1 VRCRKMSGRI
11 PIAGP
16 SITQREIDYATDAAT
31 HGWYARAG
39 EYPQR
44 FEEAFSNYIGVK
56 HAVSLPSCTSGLHL
70 ALAALGIGPGDE
82 VIVPDLTWIASAAPI
97 SYVGA
102 TPVFADIDENTWC
115 LCAESVRACITENT
129 KAILPVDLYGGV
141 PEYPALRAIADE
153 HHLKIIE
160 DAAEA
165 IGSEFSGRKAGALGD
180 VATFSFH
187 GSKTFTT
194 GEGGMLVTD
203 DDELHAR
210 VMQLR
215 DHGREPGD
223 IHFKNTEVAF
233 KYKMPSVAAAIGLAQ
248 VERSEELVARK
259 REIFEWY
266 REALTG
272 VEGVSMN
279 HEPVNTKNTFWMV
292 TVVLDPML
300 EWPKEKLMVA
310 LDAEGI
316 DSRPMFH
323 PLSSL
328 PAYDGQAE
336 AAVARKRN
344 EVSYRLSPWG
354 INLPSAMN
362 LTLEQVQRV
371 AETLRRILNCG
382 FTSG

>member
-1 VRCRKMSGRI
+1 MRGRI

-16 SITQREIDYATDAAT
+16 SITQQEIDYTTDAAT

-44 FEEAFSNYIGVK
+44 FEEAFANYIGVK

-115 LCAESVRACITENT
+115 ICAESVRACITENT

-141 PEYPALRAIADE
+141 PEYPALRDIADE

-165 IGSEFSGRKAGALGD
+165 IGSEFGGRKAGALGD

-203 DDELHAR
+203 DNELYAR

-215 DHGREPGD
+215 DHGREPSD

-233 KYKMPSVAAAIGLAQ
+233 KYKMPPVAAAIGLAQ

-279 HEPVNTKNTFWMV
+279 HELANTKNTFWMV
-292 TVVLDPML
+292 TAVLDPML
-300 EWPKEKLMVA
+300 EWPKEKLMAA
-310 LDAEGI
+310 LDVEGI

-328 PAYDGQAE
+328 PAYDGQVE

-344 EVSYRLSPWG
+344 VVSYRLSPWG

-371 AETLRRILNCG
+371 VETLRRILG
-382 FTSG
+382 VL

>member
-1 VRCRKMSGRI
+1 MMSDRI

-31 HGWYARAG
+31 NGWYARAG
-39 EYPQR
+39 EYPRR
-44 FEEAFSNYIGVK
+44 FEEAFANYIGVK

-102 TPVFADIDENTWC
+102 TPVFADMDENTWC

-141 PEYPALRAIADE
+141 PDYTALQAIADE
-153 HHLKIIE
+153 HGLKIIE

-165 IGSEFSGRKAGALGD
+165 IGSEFDGRKAGALGD
-180 VATFSFH
+180 VAAFSFH

-223 IHFKNTEVAF
+223 IQFKNTEVAF
-233 KYKMPSVAAAIGLAQ
+233 KCKMPPVAAAIGLAQ
-248 VERSEELVARK
+248 VERAEELVARK

-266 REALTG
+266 REELAG
-272 VEGVSMN
+272 VEGITLN
-279 HEPVNTKNTFWMV
+279 HEPANTKNTFWMV
-292 TVVLDPML
+292 TAVLDPML
-300 EWPKEKLMVA
+300 EWPKEKLMA
-310 LDAEGI
+310 EFDAEGI

-328 PAYDGQAE
+328 PAYEGQAE

-344 EVSYRLSPWG
+344 AVSYRLSPWG

-362 LTLEQVQRV
+362 LTREPVQRV
-371 AETLRRILNCG
+371 TETLRRILG
-382 FTSG
+382 I

>member
-1 VRCRKMSGRI
+1 MMSDRI

-31 HGWYARAG
+31 NGWYARAG
-39 EYPQR
+39 EYPRR
-44 FEEAFSNYIGVK
+44 FEEAFANYIGVK

-102 TPVFADIDENTWC
+102 TPVFADMDENTWC

-141 PEYPALRAIADE
+141 PDYTALQAIADE
-153 HHLKIIE
+153 HGLKIIE

-165 IGSEFSGRKAGALGD
+165 IGSEFDGRKAGALGD
-180 VATFSFH
+180 VAAFSFH

-233 KYKMPSVAAAIGLAQ
+233 KYKMPPVAAAIGLAQ
-248 VERSEELVARK
+248 VERAEELVARK

-266 REALTG
+266 REELAG
-272 VEGVSMN
+272 VEGITLN
-279 HEPVNTKNTFWMV
+279 HEPANTKNTFWMV
-292 TVVLDPML
+292 TAVLDPML
-300 EWPKEKLMVA
+300 EWPKEKLMA
-310 LDAEGI
+310 AFDAEGI

-328 PAYDGQAE
+328 PAYEGQAE

-344 EVSYRLSPWG
+344 AVSYRLSPWG

-362 LTLEQVQRV
+362 LTREPVQRV
-371 AETLRRILNCG
+371 TETLRRILG
-382 FTSG
+382 I

>member
-1 VRCRKMSGRI
+1 MRGRI

-16 SITQREIDYATDAAT
+16 SITQQEIDYTTDAAT

-44 FEEAFSNYIGVK
+44 FEEAFANYIGVK

-115 LCAESVRACITENT
+115 ICAESVRACITENT

-141 PEYPALRAIADE
+141 PEYPALRDIADE

-165 IGSEFSGRKAGALGD
+165 IGSEFGGRKAGALGD

-203 DDELHAR
+203 DNELYAR

-215 DHGREPGD
+215 DHGREPSD

-233 KYKMPSVAAAIGLAQ
+233 KYKMPPVAAAIGLAQ

-279 HEPVNTKNTFWMV
+279 HEPANTKNTFWMV
-292 TVVLDPML
+292 TAVLDPML
-300 EWPKEKLMVA
+300 EWPKEKLMAA

-328 PAYDGQAE
+328 PAYDGQVE

-344 EVSYRLSPWG
+344 VVSYRLSPWG

-371 AETLRRILNCG
+371 VETLRRILG
-382 FTSG
+382 VL

>member
-1 VRCRKMSGRI
+1 MSGRI

-44 FEEAFSNYIGVK
+44 FEEAFANYIGVK

-165 IGSEFSGRKAGALGD
+165 IGSEFGGRKTGALGD

-233 KYKMPSVAAAIGLAQ
+233 KYKMPPVAAAIGLAQ
-248 VERSEELVARK
+248 VERSEELVGRK

-266 REALTG
+266 REVLTG

-292 TVVLDPML
+292 TLVLDPML
-300 EWPKEKLMVA
+300 EWPKGKLMAA

-328 PAYDGQAE
+328 PAYDGQVE

-344 EVSYRLSPWG
+344 AVSYRLSPWG

-362 LTLEQVQRV
+362 LTREQVQRV
-371 AETLRRILNCG
+371 AETLRRILG
-382 FTSG
+382 VL

>member
-1 VRCRKMSGRI
+1 MSGRI

-165 IGSEFSGRKAGALGD
+165 IGSEFGGRKAGALGD

-233 KYKMPSVAAAIGLAQ
+233 KYKMPPVAAAIGLAQ
-248 VERSEELVARK
+248 VERSEELVGRK

-266 REALTG
+266 REVLTG

-292 TVVLDPML
+292 TLVLDPML
-300 EWPKEKLMVA
+300 EWPKGKLMAA

-328 PAYDGQAE
+328 PAYDAQVE

-344 EVSYRLSPWG
+344 AVSYRLSPWG

-362 LTLEQVQRV
+362 LTREQVQRV
-371 AETLRRILNCG
+371 AETLRRILG
-382 FTSG
+382 VL

>member
-1 VRCRKMSGRI
+1 MERI

-16 SITQREIDYATDAAT
+16 SISQREIDYATDAAA
-31 HGWYARAG
+31 HGWYERAG
-39 EYPQR
+39 EYPRR
-44 FEEAFSNYIGVK
+44 FEEAFANFIGVK

-70 ALAALGIGPGDE
+70 ALAALDIGPGDE

-102 TPVFADIDENTWC
+102 TAVFADIDEDTWC
-115 LCAESVRACITENT
+115 LSAESVKACLTKKT
-129 KAILPVDLYGGV
+129 KAVLPVDLYGGV
-141 PEYPALRAIADE
+141 PDYAALRAVADE
-153 HHLKIIE
+153 HGLKVIE

-165 IGSEFSGRKAGALGD
+165 IGSEFDGRKAGALGEI
-180 VATFSFH
+180 AAFSFH

-203 DDELHAR
+203 DDTIHAR
-210 VMQLR
+210 VMHLR
-215 DHGREPGD
+215 DHGRTPGD
-223 IHFKNTEVAF
+223 IHFRNLEVAF
-233 KYKMPSVAAAIGLAQ
+233 KYKMPPVAAAIGLAQ
-248 VERSEELVARK
+248 VERAEELVARK

-272 VEGVSMN
+272 VEGITLN
-279 HEPVNTKNTFWMV
+279 HESANTKNTYWMV
-292 TVVLDPML
+292 TALLDPML
-300 EWPKEKLMVA
+300 EWPNEKLMAA

-316 DSRPMFH
+316 NSRPMFH

-328 PAYDGQAE
+328 PAYDGQAD
-336 AAVARKRN
+336 ALAARKRN

-362 LTLEQVQRV
+362 LTREQVQRV
-371 AETLRRILNCG
+371 ADTLRRLLA
-382 FTSG
+382 SS

>member
-1 VRCRKMSGRI
+1 MERI

-16 SITQREIDYATDAAT
+16 SISQREIDYATDAAA
-31 HGWYARAG
+31 HGWYERAG
-39 EYPQR
+39 EYPRR
-44 FEEAFSNYIGVK
+44 FEEAFANYIGVK

-70 ALAALGIGPGDE
+70 ALVALDIGPGDE

-102 TPVFADIDENTWC
+102 TAVFADIDEDTWC
-115 LCAESVRACITENT
+115 LSAESVKACLTEKT

-141 PEYPALRAIADE
+141 PDYAALRAVADE
-153 HHLKIIE
+153 HGLKVIE

-165 IGSEFSGRKAGALGD
+165 IGSEFDGRKAGGLGD
-180 VATFSFH
+180 VAAFSFH

-203 DDELHAR
+203 DDVVHAR

-223 IHFKNTEVAF
+223 VQFRNIEVAF
-233 KYKMPSVAAAIGLAQ
+233 KYKMPPVAAAIGLAQ
-248 VERSEELVARK
+248 VEREEELVWRK
-259 REIFEWY
+259 REIFDWY
-266 REALTG
+266 RKALAG
-272 VEGVSMN
+272 VEGLTLN
-279 HEPVNTKNTFWMV
+279 HEPANTKNTFWMV
-292 TVVLDPML
+292 TAVLDPHL
-300 EWPKEKLMVA
+300 DWPKEKLMVA
-310 LDAEGI
+310 LDKEGI

-336 AAVARKRN
+336 ALAARKRN

-362 LTLEQVQRV
+362 LTREQVQRV
-371 AETLRRILNCG
+371 TDTLRRLLAA
-382 FTSG
+382 S

>member
-1 VRCRKMSGRI
+1 MSERI

-16 SITQREIDYATDAAT
+16 SITQREIDYATDAAAN
-31 HGWYARAG
+31 GWYDRAG
-39 EYPQR
+39 EYPRR
-44 FEEAFSNYIGVK
+44 FEEAFAEYLGVK

-70 ALAALGIGPGDE
+70 ALAAAGIGPGDE
-82 VIVPDLTWIASAAPI
+82 VIVPDLTWIASAAPV

-102 TPVFADIDENTWC
+102 TPVFADIDEQTWC
-115 LCAESVRACITENT
+115 LCADSVRACITEKT
-129 KAILPVDLYGGV
+129 KAILAVDLYGGT
-141 PEYPALRAIADE
+141 PDYEALRAIANE
-153 HHLKIIE
+153 HGLIIIE

-165 IGSEFSGRKAGALGD
+165 IGSEFGGRKAGTLGD
-180 VATFSFH
+180 VAAFSFH

-210 VMQLR
+210 VMHLR

-223 IHFKNTEVAF
+223 VHFKNTEVAF
-233 KYKMPSVAAAIGLAQ
+233 KYKMPPVAAAIGLGQ
-248 VERSEELVARK
+248 VERAEELVAKK

-266 REALTG
+266 REGL
-272 VEGVSMN
+272 EGVDGITLN
-279 HEPVNTKNTFWMV
+279 HEPANTKNTYWMV
-292 TVVLDPML
+292 TALLDPML
-300 EWPKEKLMVA
+300 EWPKEKLMAA

-328 PAYDGQAE
+328 PAYEGHAQ

-344 EVSYRLSPWG
+344 ETSYRLSPWG
-354 INLPSAMN
+354 INLPSTMN
-362 LTLEQVQRV
+362 LTREQMQRV
-371 AETLRRILNCG
+371 TDVLRPMLNKA
-382 FTSG
+382 

>member
-1 VRCRKMSGRI
+1 MSDRI

-16 SITQREIDYATDAAT
+16 GITQREIDYATDAAT
-31 HGWYARAG
+31 NGWYARAG
-39 EYPQR
+39 EYPHR
-44 FEEAFSNYIGVK
+44 FEAAFANYIGVK

-82 VIVPDLTWIASAAPI
+82 VIVPDLTWIASAAPV

-102 TPVFADIDENTWC
+102 TVVFADVDENTWC
-115 LCAESVRACITENT
+115 LSAESVRACTTENT

-141 PEYPALRAIADE
+141 PDYAALRAIADE
-153 HHLKIIE
+153 HGLKIIE

-165 IGSEFSGRKAGALGD
+165 IGSEFDGRKAGALGD
-180 VATFSFH
+180 VAAFSFH

-194 GEGGMLVTD
+194 GEGGMLVTND
-203 DDELHAR
+203 DTLHAR

-223 IHFKNTEVAF
+223 VHFKNTEVAF
-233 KYKMPSVAAAIGLAQ
+233 KYKMPPVAAAIGLAQ
-248 VERSEELVARK
+248 VERAEELVARK
-259 REIFEWY
+259 REMFEWY
-266 REALTG
+266 REALVG
-272 VEGVSMN
+272 VEGVTLN
-279 HEPVNTKNTFWMV
+279 HEPANTKNTFWMV
-292 TVVLDPML
+292 TAVLDPML
-300 EWPKEKLMVA
+300 EWPKEKLMAA

-328 PAYDGQAE
+328 PAYEGHAE

-344 EVSYRLSPWG
+344 AVSYRLSPLG
-354 INLPSAMN
+354 INLPSALN
-362 LTLEQVQRV
+362 LTREQVQRV
-371 AETLRRILNCG
+371 AETLKRTLG
-382 FTSG
+382 V

>member
-1 VRCRKMSGRI
+1 MERI

-16 SITQREIDYATDAAT
+16 SISQREIDYATDAAA
-31 HGWYARAG
+31 HGWYERAG
-39 EYPQR
+39 EYPRR
-44 FEEAFSNYIGVK
+44 FEEAFANYIGVK

-70 ALAALGIGPGDE
+70 ALAALDIGPGDE

-102 TPVFADIDENTWC
+102 TAVFADIDEDTWC
-115 LCAESVRACITENT
+115 LSAESVKACLTEKT

-141 PEYPALRAIADE
+141 PDYAALRAVADE
-153 HHLKIIE
+153 HGLKIIE

-165 IGSEFSGRKAGALGD
+165 IGSEFGGRKAGALGD
-180 VATFSFH
+180 VTAFSFH

-203 DDELHAR
+203 DDALHSR
-210 VMQLR
+210 EMYLR

-223 IHFKNTEVAF
+223 VQFRNIEVAF
-233 KYKMPSVAAAIGLAQ
+233 KYKMPPVAAAIGLAQ
-248 VERSEELVARK
+248 VERAEELVARK

-266 REALTG
+266 HEALTG
-272 VEGVSMN
+272 VEGITLN
-279 HEPVNTKNTFWMV
+279 HEPANTKNTYWMV

-300 EWPKEKLMVA
+300 EWPKEKLMAA
-310 LDAEGI
+310 LDKEGI

-336 AAVARKRN
+336 ALAARTRK

-362 LTLEQVQRV
+362 LTREQVQRV
-371 AETLRRILNCG
+371 ADTLRRLLAA
-382 FTSG
+382 T